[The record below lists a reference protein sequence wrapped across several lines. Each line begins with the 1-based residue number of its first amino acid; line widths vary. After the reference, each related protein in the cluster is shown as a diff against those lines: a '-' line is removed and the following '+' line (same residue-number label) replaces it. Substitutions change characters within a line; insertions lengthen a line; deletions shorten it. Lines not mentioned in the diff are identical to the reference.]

1 METSGFEIRK
11 WPVLRKP
18 VMVIGLGG
26 WGNALNVAK
35 GAAAFLVRQTKAQR
49 FGFINRDAF
58 YRFDENRP
66 VVTIQDG
73 LMRSVEFSPDGLF
86 AAQIPAN
93 HCDLIVVISEEPH
106 LNWERFAFQLFDI
119 VRITETSEFISLG
132 SLYDG
137 VLHTDALISGIAG
150 DLDHLKELDA
160 FGIRPITYHGP
171 SAIHSILHRQA
182 CERRVKASS
191 LWTHCPYYLEGSSH
205 PGLIAA
211 TAETVARIVGLRIDT
226 RGLNAEWERI
236 KSDIQAAIENNPKLQ
251 KIVSEL
257 RRAKVRGAWADR
269 PDHGR
274 HGDKVIRL
282 KDFRDL
288 N

>member
-1 METSGFEIRK
+1 METSGFEIRE
-11 WPVLRKP
+11 WPALRKP
-18 VMVIGLGG
+18 VMVIGMGG

-35 GAAAFLVRQTKAQR
+35 GAAAFLVRQTQAQR
-49 FGFINRDAF
+49 FGAIKRDAF
-58 YRFDENRP
+58 FRFDENRP
-66 VVTIQDG
+66 VVTIKDG
-73 LMRSVEFSPDGLF
+73 LMRSVEFSPGGLF

-93 HCDLIVVISEEPH
+93 RHDLIVVISEEPH
-106 LNWERFAFQLFDI
+106 LNWEQFAFQLFDI
-119 VRITETSEFISLG
+119 VRITDTSEFISLG

-150 DLDHLKELDA
+150 DLAHLQQLDA

-182 CERRVKASS
+182 CKRRVKASS
-191 LWTHCPYYLEGSSH
+191 LWTHCPYYLEGTSH

-211 TAETVARIVGLRIDT
+211 TAETVARIVGLPIDT
-226 RGLNAEWERI
+226 RELTAEWERI

-269 PDHGR
+269 PGHGR
-274 HGDKVIRL
+274 HSDKVIRL